1 VPTEASHLGHRHPG
15 DAQFAQGISYFL
27 ELVGF
32 DYCFD
37 HFHAGRF
44 TAAWPLALT
53 VPSARSMISAAK
65 SPDFAGSFAQER
77 SLRGRRMCRDLR
89 SSDSFRQH

>member
-1 VPTEASHLGHRHPG
+1 
-15 DAQFAQGISYFL
+15 
-27 ELVGF
+27 
-32 DYCFD
+32 
-37 HFHAGRF
+37 
-44 TAAWPLALT
+44 

-77 SLRGRRMCRDLR
+77 SLRGRRRCRDLR